1 MSPLSQLDRQSTT
14 NNETSPIVVGGDGW
28 NPNPDHTTMLIQ
40 DWGVLTIYYR
50 FLKDWQYISYE
61 MVRDQRKSRGEPTV
75 SGNTTVGNTTETPT
89 TSDTTT
95 TEVTSG
101 TAASFQRRPS
111 APLLPCV
118 RHMSGGKLRKSPDR
132 AVKPSS

>member
-1 MSPLSQLDRQSTT
+1 MSPLIRLDRQSTT
-14 NNETSPIVVGGDGW
+14 NNETRAVIVDGDGW

-61 MVRDQRKSRGEPTV
+61 MVRDQRKSHEKPTV
-75 SGNTTVGNTTETPT
+75 SGNIAVGNTAEMPT
-89 TSDTTT
+89 VSGTTT
-95 TEVTSG
+95 VTSG
-101 TAASFQRRPS
+101 TGTPFQRRPS

-118 RHMSGGKLRKSPDR
+118 RHMSGGKRRKSPDR